1 MEPQSD
7 NSSQTAV
14 WNSSSRLPRGISRY
28 ASYLPFPRPARNRS
42 ASSRNRSHGATTS
55 RFAVGT
61 TCRQAWKAASTL
73 VCSSGV
79 SDGKSD
85 ESATYIATC
94 PPVASISV
102 ETSLAMRADVAGR
115 MS

>member
-1 MEPQSD
+1 M
-7 NSSQTAV
+7 AV

-28 ASYLPFPRPARNRS
+28 ASYLPFASPARSRL
-42 ASSRNRSHGATTS
+42 ASSRNRSHGATTR

-61 TCRQAWKAASTL
+61 TWRQVWNAASTL
-73 VCSSGV
+73 CCSSCTK

-85 ESATYIATC
+85 ESATSIATW
-94 PPVASISV
+94 PPVASISEV
-102 ETSLAMRADVAGR
+102 TSVATLMDVAGR

>member
-1 MEPQSD
+1 M
-7 NSSQTAV
+7 

-28 ASYLPFPRPARNRS
+28 ASYLPFARPARSRS

-61 TCRQAWKAASTL
+61 TWRQVWKAASTL
-73 VCSSGV
+73 AWSYGV
-79 SDGKSD
+79 SDGKSE

-102 ETSLAMRADVAGR
+102 EMSLAMLAEVAGR